1 MKTIRTT
8 ALAAS
13 ALAAVLTAAPA
24 SASTIILNGVDSITN
39 QGAKRGFQIA
49 AAYWANQLT
58 NDTTIVF
65 NVNFDSLPPNVLGST
80 GSSGANARVTDVY
93 AGLVNNANS
102 ALDIQAVSALGTQ
115 LAAGGGYALNA
126 LVTSVEDGSTYSDT
140 NRSYNNQILYAN
152 TSVMKALGVAIT
164 DPNYDGTD
172 ADITFSSDFTFDFDP
187 TDGITAG
194 TSDFIGVAV
203 HEMGHALG
211 FVSGVDYYDLIECP
225 NGPYCGALDDSDMES
240 DSWLSVLDMFRYGSE
255 GQLDWTVNSP
265 SYFSFDNGATQFNGN
280 SKFSSGDYNGDGW
293 QASHWQAPRD
303 PNDPDFF
310 SCSQPKIGI
319 MNPYLCGGQGGIVTA
334 SDLAAMDAMGW
345 NTRIDVLNNTGYT
358 YSTSQI
364 YSQFIGQV
372 PEPAVWMQLIL
383 GFGVIGGAYRSARRR
398 KATAAAA

>member
-13 ALAAVLTAAPA
+13 ALAAIITATPA
-24 SASTIILNGVDSITN
+24 SAATIVLNGIDAITN
-39 QGAKRGFQIA
+39 QGAKKGFQVA

-58 NDTTIVF
+58 NDATIVF

-80 GSSGANARVTDVY
+80 GSNAVNARVTDVY
-93 AGLVNNANS
+93 AGMIANANS
-102 ALDIQAVSALGTQ
+102 ALDLQAVASVGAQLG
-115 LAAGGGYALNA
+115 LGGGYALNA
-126 LVTSVEDGSTYSDT
+126 LTTSVEDGSTYFD
-140 NRSYNNQILYAN
+140 NDRSYNNQILYAN
-152 TSVMKALGVAIT
+152 TSVLKALNIYQSDEA
-164 DPNYDGTD
+164 D

-187 TDGITAG
+187 TDGVTAG

-225 NGPYCGALDDSDMES
+225 NGPYCGVYGDDVMNG

-265 SYFSFDNGATQFNGN
+265 SYFSFDNGATQLNGN
-280 SKFSSGDYNGDGW
+280 TKFSSGDYNGDGW

-303 PNDPDFF
+303 PTDPSFF

-319 MNPYLCGGQGGIVTA
+319 MNPYLCGGQMAQVTDA
-334 SDLAAMDAMGW
+334 DLAAMDAIGW
-345 NTRIDVLNNTGYT
+345 NTRTDVLTNTGYT
-358 YSTSQI
+358 FTSNQI
-364 YSQFIGQV
+364 YNQFIGSV
-372 PEPAVWMQLIL
+372 PEPSVWMQLIL
-383 GFGVIGGAYRSARRR
+383 GLGVIGGAYRSARRR
-398 KATAAAA
+398 KATLAAA